1 MYTNKIKLRHCL
13 QFKKKKKT
21 IYFLKISSK
30 NRLRKIY
37 SGNQEME
44 KKEKE
49 KEKKKASVQLKGENT
64 RKPNFPSISTMI
76 HVYKSIKIQEM
87 TKNQQ
92 RYLLN
97 PTEMELK
104 PCIDP

>member
-13 QFKKKKKT
+13 QLKKKKT
-21 IYFLKISSK
+21 IYFFKISAK

-49 KEKKKASVQLKGENT
+49 KEKKKASVQRKGENT